1 MHTISDVTCP
11 ICYKKSKFSLKR
23 HVLEHGFND
32 VESFLKAYPNCPME
46 TDKWK
51 IARETMS
58 KTAKNRFKDP
68 KERQKISIAT
78 KKGMAVPEVRERFRK
93 IVCKPLSD
101 ETKKKMSIS
110 ISKALSNPTV
120 KEKMYTDARNKKIS
134 DKKKIYWNENPDAK
148 IRVGQIWKAVRDKNP
163 EEWKK
168 RLLSISR
175 KGFEAAW
182 GKKETSL
189 EEKYYNMLKTENIEY
204 IPQYELSGKIYDAY
218 LPSYNTLLEFDGVF
232 WHPASL
238 QECEYSW
245 QIHNYNNDIEKNQIA
260 INKNIKLIRI
270 RENSPVS
277 SIKNLLVDIYNK

>member
-1 MHTISDVTCP
+1 MQTNSHIACP
-11 ICYKKSKFSLKR
+11 ICYKQCRGRLIKHL
-23 HVLEHGFND
+23 VEHGYND
-32 VESFLKAYPNCPME
+32 EKSFLLDYPDSPLETGAWKLAKKKMSEKAKLRML
-46 TDKWK
+46 
-51 IARETMS
+51 
-58 KTAKNRFKDP
+58 DP
-68 KERQKISIAT
+68 KEREKISIAT

-148 IRVGQIWKAVRDKNP
+148 IRVGQIWKAARDKNP

-232 WHPASL
+232 WHPISL
-238 QECEYSW
+238 KECQYEW
-245 QIHNYNNDIEKNQIA
+245 QIGNYHNDRQKDEIAKSNNMR
-260 INKNIKLIRI
+260 LIRI
-270 RENSPVS
+270 REDVPVD
-277 SIKNLLVDIYNK
+277 SIKSLLSNIYNK